1 MLGFAIKSWVVAG
14 VLLLAVRGTEVSA
27 QGSSSDGLTLL
38 EAVRTS
44 VLKHPSLRAQEA
56 QIEFYVGAREQTTG
70 AFDWLSQSG
79 LAHNRQSVLGS
90 SSQLSDTTNNTSYS
104 ASVTRL
110 FRDGLLL
117 APSFQLNRTTDNV
130 DFPAGA
136 SSYSMGL
143 QLTVPL
149 LRGRGRDV
157 VAAQEEAD
165 NLQVKAAR
173 YDLNFLVSQVMATA
187 ASSYWN
193 VLAANQ
199 RLVIAQDAEARGHAY
214 VDNTSALIDA
224 DHVPRNDLNEAAA
237 NLAQR
242 SSARIAAELALA
254 TAQQQLKLDMGL
266 SAVDM
271 VNVLPLPSDEFP
283 PSDSVPV
290 PSDSTPSLQYYVE
303 QALQRRGDYLAQLQR
318 SRGSR
323 VLLVAAHNAL
333 LPQVNVTFAAGYSS
347 FNQAPQPAVVQPYS
361 SALEP
366 NISAGINYSFPFRN
380 NAARGT
386 LLQAQATVKQAGLQA
401 EESAREISQS
411 IVVAVLGV
419 RLAAERIE
427 RAHRSVELFGAS
439 LTGTRERYRVGL
451 GSVVEILTI
460 EDKLTGALE
469 DEVDA
474 QLLHALAV
482 TQFRLATGTLVRP
495 DQAKQNVPLNNFLT
509 APFTGAP
516 ELQP

>member
-1 MLGFAIKSWVVAG
+1 MLRFGTKSLVVAG
-14 VLLLAVRGTEVSA
+14 VLLLPVCTIEVSA
-27 QGSSSDGLTLL
+27 QGPSSGGLTLL
-38 EAVRTS
+38 DAVRTS

-56 QIEFYVGAREQTTG
+56 QIEFYVGTREQSTG

-79 LAHNRQSVLGS
+79 LAHNRQSAFGN
-90 SSQLSDTTNNTSYS
+90 SSQLIDTTNNTSYS

-110 FRDGLLL
+110 FRNGLLL
-117 APSFQLNRTTDNV
+117 APSFQLNSTTDNL

-136 SSYSMGL
+136 SSYAMGL

-149 LRGRGRDV
+149 LRGRGRGV
-157 VAAQEEAD
+157 VAAQEDAAS
-165 NLQVKAAR
+165 LQVKAAR

-193 VLAANQ
+193 VVAANKL
-199 RLVIAQDAEARGHAY
+199 LVIAQEAEDRGTAY
-214 VDNTSALIDA
+214 VDNTRALINA
-224 DHVPRNDLNEAAA
+224 DHVPRNDLNGATA

-266 SAVDM
+266 SAVDI
-271 VNVLPLPSDEFP
+271 VNVLPLPIDEFP
-283 PSDSVPV
+283 PSYGVPV
-290 PSDSTPSLQYYVE
+290 PSDSTPSLQYYVD

-318 SRGSR
+318 SQASS
-323 VLLVAAHNAL
+323 VLLVAARNAL
-333 LPQVNVTFAAGYSS
+333 LPQANVTFAAGYSS
-347 FNQAPQPAVVQPYS
+347 FHQAPQPSVVQAYS

-366 NISAGINYSFPFRN
+366 NISANINYSFPFRN
-380 NAARGT
+380 NAAHGT
-386 LLQAQATVKQAGLQA
+386 LLQAQATAKQASLQA

-411 IVVAVLGV
+411 IMVAVLGV
-419 RLAAERIE
+419 RLAAARIE
-427 RAHRSVELFGAS
+427 KAQRSVEFFKAS
-439 LTGTRERYRVGL
+439 LAGTRERYRVGL

-460 EDKLTGALE
+460 EDKLTGSLE

-474 QLLHALAV
+474 QLSHALAI
-482 TQFRLATGTLVRP
+482 TQFRLVTGTLVTP
-495 DQAKQNVPLNNFLT
+495 DQAQQDVPLNNFLT

-516 ELQP
+516 ESQP